1 MKKNDLFLKN
11 LLILLIVVITYTYI
25 RQQTNKASRLTNI
38 NNVNNFN
45 NVNNNSILEN
55 TIKTIEA
62 EIKQKI
68 SDLKTKK
75 MDINKNNLVEFTN
88 GKTYLGPEHNF
99 HQSFNNQ
106 HNKELGWR
114 KWWFNNQNNN
124 TKLENKE
131 VQFQPKMRNYFNNQ
145 ENTKNIYLN

>member
-1 MKKNDLFLKN
+1 MMKNSDLFLKN

-25 RQQTNKASRLTNI
+25 RQQKNKASRLTNI
-38 NNVNNFN
+38 NNFNDIDNNT
-45 NVNNNSILEN
+45 ILEN

-75 MDINKNNLVEFTN
+75 TDINKNNLVEFTN

-114 KWWFNNQNNN
+114 KWWFNNQINN
-124 TKLENKE
+124 TNLENKE
-131 VQFQPKMRNYFNNQ
+131 DQFQPKMRNYFNNQ

>member
-1 MKKNDLFLKN
+1 MKNSDLFLKN

-25 RQQTNKASRLTNI
+25 RQQKNKVVKI
-38 NNVNNFN
+38 PNVNNFN
-45 NVNNNSILEN
+45 NVNNNTILKD

-68 SDLKTKK
+68 LDYKSKKT
-75 MDINKNNLVEFTN
+75 DINKNNLVEFTN

-131 VQFQPKMRNYFNNQ
+131 EQYQPKMRNYFNNQ

>member
-1 MKKNDLFLKN
+1 MKNSDLFLKN

-25 RQQTNKASRLTNI
+25 RQQKNKVVKI
-38 NNVNNFN
+38 PNVNNFN
-45 NVNNNSILEN
+45 NVNNNTILKD

-68 SDLKTKK
+68 LDYKSKKT
-75 MDINKNNLVEFTN
+75 DINKNKLVEFTN

-131 VQFQPKMRNYFNNQ
+131 EQYQPKMRNYFNNQ

>member
-1 MKKNDLFLKN
+1 MMKNSDLFLKN

-25 RQQTNKASRLTNI
+25 RQQKNKVVKI
-38 NNVNNFN
+38 PNVNNFN
-45 NVNNNSILEN
+45 NVNNNTILKD

-68 SDLKTKK
+68 LDYKSKKT
-75 MDINKNNLVEFTN
+75 DINKNNLVEFTN

-131 VQFQPKMRNYFNNQ
+131 EQYQPKMRNYFNNQ